1 MTIIAPV
8 LRHHGA
14 GKSIRRKQ
22 FRAFFRSC
30 LVSGSTLKSS
40 RQGVMG
46 KQEPRRKVIPSYTRA
61 TCRRLDLPSEDP
73 IDRDC
78 MKRRVDSDY
87 LVVTEPPRNRQ
98 VR

>member
-1 MTIIAPV
+1 
-8 LRHHGA
+8 
-14 GKSIRRKQ
+14 
-22 FRAFFRSC
+22 
-30 LVSGSTLKSS
+30 
-40 RQGVMG
+40 MG
-46 KQEPRRKVIPSYTRA
+46 KQEPRRKVIPSYARA

-87 LVVTEPPRNRQ
+87 PAVTEPPRNRQ